1 MELMK
6 RLERCAST
14 CRHVA
19 RRAERRK
26 RLGEERKRCKVLG
39 RQEKH
44 LCHTGAWMPA

>member
-6 RLERCAST
+6 RLERCIST

-26 RLGEERKRCKVLG
+26 RLGEERENMQGFRKTGKIV
-39 RQEKH
+39 
-44 LCHTGAWMPA
+44 CHTGA